1 MKYLLDT
8 DTLIDVLEDR
18 GDTRQQVAAM
28 IEAEDEV
35 ALCAITVAE
44 LYSGLGDRKRSK
56 WEGWLIA
63 LSYWHI
69 DIEVAMRAGTYRK
82 TASEA
87 GRTISVTDS
96 PLAALAREKDAALLT
111 SNIKDYPMKDV
122 RVMSLREKAA

>member
-18 GDTRQQVAAM
+18 GDARQQVAAM
-28 IEAEDEV
+28 IETDDEV

-44 LYSGLGDRKRSK
+44 LYSGLSDRKRSK
-56 WEGWLIA
+56 WESWLIA

-69 DIEVAMRAGTYRK
+69 NIEVAMGAGTYRK

-96 PLAALAREKDAALLT
+96 LLAALAREKNATLLT

-122 RVMSLREKAA
+122 RVMSLRQKAA

>member
-8 DTLIDVLEDR
+8 DTLIDIVEDR
-18 GDTRQQVAAM
+18 DNVRKQVLGF
-28 IEAEDEV
+28 IEEGNEV
-35 ALCAITVAE
+35 VLCAITVAE
-44 LYSGLGDRKRSK
+44 LYSGLSDRKRFK
-56 WEGWLIA
+56 WESWLIA

-69 DIEVAMRAGTYRK
+69 DIEAAMRAGTYRK

-96 PLAALAREKDAALLT
+96 LLAALAREKDATLLT

-122 RVMSLREKAA
+122 RVMSLRQKAA